1 LCDLSALAKYVC
13 FERVYVT
20 KSNIQGGL
28 EMAGTA
34 ADVLVETII
43 DWGVDIV
50 FGLPG
55 DGINGIMESLR
66 QRQDQVRFVQVRHEE
81 SAAFMAC
88 AYGKYTGKLGCC
100 LATSGPGG
108 IHLLNGLYD
117 AKLDQSP
124 VLAITGQ
131 TYSDLKGSKFQQ
143 EVNMLRLFDDVA
155 VYNEEVIN
163 PNQVEMLANE
173 ACRHALNNRG
183 VSHITFPVDYQEVEP
198 SGEGTAH
205 KVEGSTTNHWLP
217 TVAVPPEEDL
227 KKAASILNEATK
239 PVMLVGQG
247 ALGAADEVIEIAE
260 KLGSPIVKALLGKA
274 VVPDD
279 NPLTTGGL
287 GLLGTTPSQEVMEEA
302 DTLFI
307 VGSSFPYMEFLP
319 KPDQARGVQIDD
331 KPNRIGLRFPVEVGL
346 VGDAKPTL
354 AALSKFVERK
364 EDRSFLEEAQA
375 GMDDWWNLMEAQG
388 RNNLTPIKPQRVAWE
403 LSRLASDDAI
413 ISTDSGTITA
423 WIAREFKIRGRQKFS
438 CSGTLATMAPGLPY
452 AIAAQIAFPDR
463 QSIAFVGDG
472 GFTMLM
478 GEFVTAVK
486 YNLPILV
493 VIIKNNTLG
502 QIKWEQIVFLGNPE
516 YGCELQEINFAK
528 FAEACGGRGWT
539 VEKPEDIRPTFE
551 EALASRKPC
560 VVEVVVD
567 PFEPPMPPKVT
578 IEQTMNFAE
587 ALMKG
592 QPSGGKIALTL
603 FRDKLNELI

>member
-1 LCDLSALAKYVC
+1 MAK
-13 FERVYVT
+13 
-20 KSNIQGGL
+20 
-28 EMAGTA
+28 TA
-34 ADVLVETII
+34 ADVLIETII
-43 DWGVDIV
+43 KWGVDTV

-55 DGINGIMESLR
+55 DGINGIMEALR
-66 QRQDQVRFVQVRHEE
+66 VRQDEVRFVQVRHEE
-81 SAAFMAC
+81 AAAFMAC

-163 PNQVEMLANE
+163 PNQVEMLANA

-183 VSHITFPVDYQEVEP
+183 VAHITFPVDYQEVEP
-198 SGEGTAH
+198 SGEGTMH
-205 KVEGSTTNHWLP
+205 KIEGSTSSRWTQP
-217 TVAVPPEEDL
+217 VIVPPEDEL
-227 KKAASILNEATK
+227 RRAASVLNEATK

-247 ALGAADEVIEIAE
+247 AKGAGQEVIEIAE
-260 KLGSPIVKALLGKA
+260 KLGSPIVKALLGKE

-279 NPLTTGGL
+279 HPLTTGGL
-287 GLLGTTPSQEVMEEA
+287 GLLGTTPSQEAMEEA
-302 DTLFI
+302 DAIFI

-319 KPDQARGVQIDD
+319 KPDAARGVQIDD
-331 KPNRIGLRFPVEVGL
+331 KPDRIGLRFPVEIGL

-354 AALSKFVERK
+354 AALSKFIERK
-364 EDRSFLEEAQA
+364 EDRSFLEKAQA
-375 GMDDWWNLMEAQG
+375 GMRDWWELMETRAM
-388 RNNLTPIKPQRVAWE
+388 RDDVPIKPQRVAWE
-403 LSRLASDDAI
+403 LSELASDDAI
-413 ISTDSGTITA
+413 ISTDSGTITT
-423 WIAREFKIRGRQKFS
+423 WIARQFKIRGAQKFS

-452 AIAAQIAFPDR
+452 AIAAKVAFPEK

-478 GEFVTAVK
+478 GEFATAVK
-486 YNLPILV
+486 YDLPITV

-516 YGCELQEINFAK
+516 YGCELHEINFAK
-528 FAEACGGRGWT
+528 FAESCGGLGFT

-551 EALASRKPC
+551 KALASGKPC

-567 PFEPPMPPKVT
+567 PFEPPMPPKVSL
-578 IEQTMNFAE
+578 EQAAHFAE
-587 ALMKG
+587 ALIKG
-592 QPSGGKIALTL
+592 QPSGGRIALTL
-603 FRDKLNELI
+603 FRDKLNELFK